1 MRYLKRCLLPLTV
14 LISALCSCGKTPEP
28 TPEPEPNP
36 APKAITLSQTE
47 ISNVEAKGGSYSITV
62 KSPFVPQVEKPT
74 WVTVSAASQSVD
86 KDYNVTMTVTVAENT
101 DYEPRET
108 TLTFKATGATSAT
121 LKVSQVAAEKPEEPG
136 KENDATA
143 LARKLGL
150 GWNMGNEMEAH
161 NNGVPDE
168 KCWTGTLCT
177 QATFTGVKAAGF
189 SSVRIPVSWMSF
201 IGSAPDYTLDADR
214 LARLKEIVGYA
225 HTAGLITIINIH
237 HDGAESKYWLS
248 VAQGADNT
256 AITAKFAAVW
266 KQLAEA
272 FKNEGDWLIF
282 ESCNEI
288 NDGGWGYSAEYQTAA
303 GKKRQNDI
311 LNGWNQKF
319 VDVVRATGG
328 NNETRWL
335 GVPGYAADVNMT
347 LNDGFVVPND
357 PAKKVMVAV
366 HTYGPYEFG
375 QTATVNEWGHTRTVK
390 KDDPSYNEDYYKDQ
404 MSRLYGKWVANNI
417 PVYFGEFGCAN
428 RTDSKAYAFQL
439 YFLEYMTKCMNTYRM
454 AGFIWDNGAKGSGNE
469 IYGIIDHGTGEYMD
483 KTRGPEIVKVCKKGM
498 TNTDTGYTLDYVYTT
513 APKF

>member
-1 MRYLKRCLLPLTV
+1 MKRLYCFFLMAIMTLVCTGCP
-14 LISALCSCGKTPEP
+14 SPEPDPEP
-28 TPEPEPNP
+28 TPDP
-36 APKAITLSQTE
+36 APKAITLSTSSLSATAEGESFE
-47 ISNVEAKGGSYSITV
+47 ITAKTPFIPQVDKPSWVTIENGKLQSYSITL
-62 KSPFVPQVEKPT
+62 
-74 WVTVSAASQSVD
+74 
-86 KDYNVTMTVTVAENT
+86 TVTVAANT
-101 DYEPRET
+101 AYEARSA
-108 TLTFKATGATSAT
+108 TLTFSATGATPAT
-121 LKVSQVAAEKPEEPG
+121 LTVTQEAAEKPVDPTPG
-136 KENDATA
+136 DNVAWEMAA
-143 LARKLGL
+143 KLGF

-177 QATFTGVKAAGF
+177 QETFNKVKAAGF
-189 SSVRIPVSWMSF
+189 SSVRIPVSWMSL
-201 IGSAPDYTLDADR
+201 IGEAPGYTLDATR

-225 HTAGLITIINIH
+225 HKAGLITLFNIH

-272 FKNEGDWLIF
+272 FRDEGDWLIF

-288 NDGGWGYSAEYQTAA
+288 NDGGWGWSAEYQTAA

-328 NNETRWL
+328 NNATRWL

-357 PAKKVMVAV
+357 PAGHVMVAV
-366 HTYGPYEFG
+366 HTYGPYKFG
-375 QTATVNEWGHTRTVK
+375 QTAEVNEWGHTRKVELN
-390 KDDPSYNEDYYKDQ
+390 DPSYGEDYYKAQ
-404 MSRLYGKWVANNI
+404 MSRLCTKWVSQGI

-428 RTDSKAYAFQL
+428 RTDSKAFAFQL
-439 YFLEYMTKCMNTYRM
+439 YFLEYMAKCMNTYGM
-454 AGFIWDNGAKGSGNE
+454 AGFIWDNGAKGNGNE
-469 IYGIIDHGTGEYMD
+469 IYGILDHGTGEYLD
-483 KTRGPEIVKVCKKGM
+483 AVRGPQIVKVCKKGL
-498 TNTDTGYTLDYVYTT
+498 TDTSSSYTLETVYNS
-513 APKF
+513 APKNN